1 MNHSDAL
8 NFWIAQTQKNQK
20 KAPLPKRFYDVRKRP
35 THRRHV
41 RKAENLARE
50 GMTEQLEAR
59 RSNLTD

>member
-8 NFWIAQTQKNQK
+8 NFWIKQTKKNQK
-20 KAPLPKRFYDVRKRP
+20 KAPLPTRFYDVRKRP

-41 RKAENLARE
+41 RKAENIARE

-59 RSNLTD
+59 RRNLTD